1 MSSLHLERTSVL
13 GKAADSSVSAGGD
26 FAIAQ
31 AGPAVRF
38 SLRIDP
44 DIASRLEAAAGF
56 ALTQPINRLVGDSK
70 MSMRLG
76 PDEWLLVALE
86 QEAEAITLEL
96 KEALGSHLHSLVDI
110 THCNIALTLTGSRA
124 VDVLN
129 TGCPLDLHPS
139 MFPPGMSTR
148 TVFAKCEI
156 ILARMPDDT
165 AFRLE
170 CWRSF
175 GRYLEGFLRNSARLQ
190 GIGN

>member
-1 MSSLHLERTSVL
+1 MSSLDLERTSVL
-13 GKAADSSVSAGGD
+13 GEAADSSVAANED
-26 FAIAQ
+26 FGIAQ
-31 AGPAVRF
+31 AGPAVRL
-38 SLRIDP
+38 SLRLDP

-86 QEAEAITLEL
+86 QDADAMTLEL
-96 KEALGSHLHSLVDI
+96 QEALGSQLHSLVDI
-110 THCNIALTLTGSRA
+110 THRNIALALTGSRA
-124 VDVLN
+124 VDVIN
-129 TGCPLDLHPS
+129 TGCPIDLHPS

-156 ILARMPDDT
+156 VLARMPDDT

-175 GRYLEGFLRNSARLQ
+175 GRYLEGFLINSARLQ
-190 GIGN
+190 GIWN

>member
-1 MSSLHLERTSVL
+1 MSSLQLERTSVL
-13 GKAADSSVSAGGD
+13 GETAGDPVSVAGD
-26 FAIAQ
+26 FAITQ
-31 AGPAVRF
+31 ARPAARF

-44 DIASRLEAAAGF
+44 DIASRFEAAAGF

-70 MSMRLG
+70 LSMRLG
-76 PDEWLLVALE
+76 PDEWLLVAPE
-86 QEAEAITLEL
+86 QEAKSLMPEL
-96 KEALGSHLHSLVDI
+96 QESLGSYMHSLVDI
-110 THCNIALTLTGSRA
+110 THRNIALTLTGSRS

-156 ILARMPDDT
+156 VLARLPGDT

-175 GRYLEGFLRNSARLQ
+175 GRYLDGFLRNSARLQ